1 MTAKSDRL
9 RLSADECVSSG
20 SFIVRY
26 LSRCTGDGLLF
37 PPLFRDLLFPL
48 FRECLKPENVSGDT
62 RILLVLSHYKEI
74 MESCADEA
82 V

>member
-37 PPLFRDLLFPL
+37 PPLFR
-48 FRECLKPENVSGDT
+48 ECLKPENVSGDT

-74 MESCADEA
+74 MESRAGEA